1 MMRPVL
7 SNRVLPLCASALL
20 LALSGCATPRSEVRV
35 DKADAD
41 LSKCRTFDW
50 RPVSSDAASF
60 TDQRVRAAALKR
72 LEDKGYT
79 LATDKPDCQI
89 TYVLSTQDQPK
100 PKPSVGVGVGG
111 GSGGARGG
119 VGVSLPIGRHKSQV
133 GTFTLDVVDVAQ
145 NAQIWSGSLDVAT
158 EAREISGEEAD
169 EAVRVILAEFPDRA
183 AK

>member
-1 MMRPVL
+1 MSDPVL
-7 SNRVLPLCASALL
+7 RNRVLFAGLPAVL
-20 LALSGCATPRSEVRV
+20 LALSGCVTHPEVRG
-35 DKADAD
+35 DKAAD
-41 LSKCRTFDW
+41 TNLSKCRTFDW

-72 LEDKGYT
+72 LEEKGYA

-89 TYVLSTQDQPK
+89 TYVLSTEDRPK

-119 VGVSLPIGRHKSQV
+119 IGVSLPIGGHKGQV
-133 GTFTLDVVDVAQ
+133 GTFTLDVVDAAQ
-145 NAQIWSGSLDVAT
+145 NAQVWSGSVDVAIQ
-158 EAREISGEEAD
+158 AKQISDEEAD
-169 EAVRVILAEFPDRA
+169 EAVRLILEKFPDRA

>member
-1 MMRPVL
+1 MMNRVL
-7 SNRVLPLCASALL
+7 SNRVLCCGLSALL

-50 RPVSSDAASF
+50 RPVTSDAASF

-72 LEDKGYT
+72 LEEKGYT

-89 TYVLSTQDQPK
+89 TYVLATQDRPK

-119 VGVSLPIGRHKSQV
+119 IGVSLPIGSHKEQV
-133 GTFTLDVVDVAQ
+133 GAFTLDIVDTAQ
-145 NAQIWSGSLDVAT
+145 NAQIWSGSVDVAIK
-158 EAREISGEEAD
+158 AREVSPEEAD
-169 EAVRVILAEFPDRA
+169 EAVRVILEKFPDRA
-183 AK
+183 AN